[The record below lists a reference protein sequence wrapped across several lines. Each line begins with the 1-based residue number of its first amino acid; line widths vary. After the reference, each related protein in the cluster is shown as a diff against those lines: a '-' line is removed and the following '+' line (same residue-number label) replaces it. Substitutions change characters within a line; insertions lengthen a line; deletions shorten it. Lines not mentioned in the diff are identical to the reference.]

1 MTHTVY
7 KAVGELLK
15 AGEHAARATIIATT
29 GFVPLPRHSTMFV
42 TAAGQRLG
50 TVGHGD
56 LDAAMQTAAQY
67 VIETGQWR
75 IEQYTVPEQ
84 SGVDCGWYSG
94 WSVEVLLELLTPQ
107 DYTIWHTIGE
117 LLNTGQ
123 RGTLAIV
130 LAEQSRAPDGQRKLL
145 VCDDGNRQGALG
157 DMTLEAF
164 VAQRGPEVWQA
175 ERSVLEKYQ
184 MADGSTLQLF
194 LEPVLPSPTLYVFG
208 GGQISVCLV
217 QVAALAGFQ
226 TIVVDNQ
233 PDFANATRFPTA
245 RATMVM
251 EFEQVRDTFDFG
263 PDDYVVLMTRGHRHD
278 QQLLEQLYDCP
289 ARYLGVLGSQRRI
302 VAVWQRL
309 EDKGIDRTYLDRV
322 RAPIGLSIGAASP
335 EEIALS
341 IITEIICERRTGTV
355 TTSRRQ
361 HRSTPQ
367 P

>member
-7 KAVGELLK
+7 KAVGELLQ

-42 TAAGQRLG
+42 TATGQRLG

-56 LDAAMQTAAQY
+56 LDAAMQTAAQH

-84 SGVDCGWYSG
+84 AGVDYGWYSG
-94 WSVEVLLELLTPQ
+94 WSVEVLLAPLTPQ
-107 DYTIWHTIGE
+107 DYAIWHTIGE
-117 LLNTGQ
+117 LLNSGQ
-123 RGTLAIV
+123 RGTLATV
-130 LAEQSRAPDGQRKLL
+130 LAEQSHALDGRRQLL
-145 VCDDGNRQGALG
+145 MCDDGNRRGALG
-157 DMTLEAF
+157 DVTLEAF

-175 ERSVLEKYQ
+175 ERSLLEKYQ
-184 MADGSTLQLF
+184 MTDGSTLQIL

-217 QVAALAGFQ
+217 HVATLAGFQ

-251 EFEQVRDTFDFG
+251 EFEQVKDTFDFR

-302 VAVWQRL
+302 AAVWQRL
-309 EDKGIDRTYLDRV
+309 EDKGIDRPYLERV
-322 RAPIGLSIGAASP
+322 RAPIGLAIGAASP

-341 IITEIICERRTGTV
+341 IITEIVRERRTGTV
-355 TTSRRQ
+355 TTPRRQ
-361 HRSTPQ
+361 HRSALRP
-367 P
+367 